1 MSYHPIMGITI
12 FFLFVILAFFLGKK
26 TYKESEK
33 ETKNKV
39 FKLKIKKKIKS
50 EAISPDASWLD

>member
-12 FFLFVILAFFLGKK
+12 FFLFLFLAFFLGKK
-26 TYKESEK
+26 TYRESSKEI
-33 ETKNKV
+33 KNKV
-39 FKLKIKKKIKS
+39 FKLKTEKKIKS